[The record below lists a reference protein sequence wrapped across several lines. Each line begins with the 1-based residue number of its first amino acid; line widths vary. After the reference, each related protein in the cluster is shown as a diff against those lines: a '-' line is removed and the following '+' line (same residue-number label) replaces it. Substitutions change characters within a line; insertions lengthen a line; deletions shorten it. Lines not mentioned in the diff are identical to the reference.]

1 MKDYDTYEFASKIKI
16 NSYISLETVLKKESV
31 IFQYYESIFLVS
43 DNTLEKNIEWQNYIF
58 KKITYDILLNPIGI
72 DYNGKYMIA
81 SAERA
86 VCDRI
91 YLSKNYYFDDISH
104 LDLIKLEKI
113 SKIYNKRVILEVNNL
128 IKNENK

>member
-1 MKDYDTYEFASKIKI
+1 
-16 NSYISLETVLKKESV
+16 
-31 IFQYYESIFLVS
+31 
-43 DNTLEKNIEWQNYIF
+43 
-58 KKITYDILLNPIGI
+58 
-72 DYNGKYMIA
+72 MIA